1 MYLANFFR
9 WVFGLAALAIVSFFG
24 LICIILVRGYIH
36 APDPKIC
43 THVPSADIVMNGKQL
58 SIPVQKTHYLM
69 FPPPKDGSS
78 LPRLVSPDYSAFPE
92 PTKGFCAEDIAGRSK
107 IDSVLLDKTANKKIA
122 EQLTL
127 PSAES
132 LSGFKF
138 GNAIRG
144 WGPPNP
150 ISLDSTDSN
159 HFRRTK
165 PFNEVLNR
173 QYMETAGWLK
183 DEYRIASSCAVYPH
197 VTDKTCIIKVK
208 LKSSGLVFEA
218 WGLKIP
224 DWPQENQPP
233 PAVFIEFAEKIPAIL
248 DLFEKP

>member
-1 MYLANFFR
+1 
-9 WVFGLAALAIVSFFG
+9 
-24 LICIILVRGYIH
+24 
-36 APDPKIC
+36 
-43 THVPSADIVMNGKQL
+43 MNGKQL
-58 SIPVQKTHYLM
+58 SIPVQKNHYLM
-69 FPPPKDGSS
+69 FPPPKDGSP

-132 LSGFKF
+132 LFRFQF
-138 GNAIRG
+138 GNAIRDLVR
-144 WGPPNP
+144 PNP
-150 ISLDSTDSN
+150 ISLDSTDPN

-197 VTDKTCIIKVK
+197 ETDKTCIIKVK

-233 PAVFIEFAEKIPAIL
+233 PAVFIEFAEKSLQSWICSKNHRRLRGVFSGGLGSRRTAWVLSPLTPQSNPRTSKIML
-248 DLFEKP
+248 ENML